1 MMMEKK
7 NTDEALT
14 LEEAMKQL
22 DETIASL
29 QGHDITLEEA
39 FARYEQGMALVRLC
53 NEKIDLVEKKVTEL
67 NEEGETIEF
76 R

>member
-1 MMMEKK
+1 MERPV
-7 NTDEALT
+7 TDETLT

-22 DETIASL
+22 DETITRL

-39 FARYEQGMALVRLC
+39 FSRYEQGMALVRLC

-67 NEEGETIEF
+67 NEEGEAIVF
-76 R
+76 Q